1 MDWVYLNSFS
11 KVCYNTL
18 HCNGPLNWSLSVVLQ
33 ASALQAAAFHP
44 DGSSVA
50 VGFKKGG

>member
-1 MDWVYLNSFS
+1 MSQYTSLTNR
-11 KVCYNTL
+11 
-18 HCNGPLNWSLSVVLQ
+18 PLNGNFSVVLQ

-50 VGFKKGG
+50 VGFKQGG

>member
-1 MDWVYLNSFS
+1 MLQYTSLASRS
-11 KVCYNTL
+11 
-18 HCNGPLNWSLSVVLQ
+18 LNWSFSVVLQ

-50 VGFKKGG
+50 VGFKQGG

>member
-1 MDWVYLNSFS
+1 MNSFIIQIR
-11 KVCYNTL
+11 
-18 HCNGPLNWSLSVVLQ
+18 CNDPCILRLLYPVMLQ

-50 VGFKKGG
+50 VGFKNGG

>member
-1 MDWVYLNSFS
+1 MSQS
-11 KVCYNTL
+11 TL
-18 HCNGPLNWSLSVVLQ
+18 LTSGPLNWSFSVMLQ
-33 ASALQAAAFHP
+33 LSALQAAAFHP